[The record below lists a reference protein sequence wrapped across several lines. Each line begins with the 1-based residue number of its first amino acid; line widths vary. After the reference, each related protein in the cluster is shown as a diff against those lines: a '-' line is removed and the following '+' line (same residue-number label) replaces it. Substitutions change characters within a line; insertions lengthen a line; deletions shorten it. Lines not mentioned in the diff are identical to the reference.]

1 VRRAAKR
8 DANEA
13 AIVDALERVGC
24 SVARLNDPGVPDLLV
39 ARHGSM
45 WLLEVKMPAGSK
57 GGTAGRELTPEQ
69 RRWWA
74 SWRGPQPHVVR
85 SIEEAL
91 TVVGVNVNNAAVR
104 GGAVL

>member
-1 VRRAAKR
+1 MRRAAKR

-13 AIVDALERVGC
+13 AIVTALERVGC

-39 ARHGSM
+39 ARHGAM

-57 GGTAGRELTPEQ
+57 GGTSGRELTDEQ

-74 SWRGPQPHVVR
+74 AWRGPVPVIVR
-85 SIEEAL
+85 SVEEAL
-91 TVVGVNVNNAAVR
+91 AVVGVNVSAPVRR
-104 GGAVL
+104 GGACL

>member
-1 VRRAAKR
+1 MRRAAKR

-13 AIVDALERVGC
+13 AIVAALERCGC
-24 SVARLNDPGVPDLLV
+24 SVARLNEPGVPDLLV
-39 ARHGSM
+39 ARHGAM
-45 WLLEVKMPAGSK
+45 WLIEVKMPAGAK
-57 GGTAGRELTPEQ
+57 GGTSGRELTPEQ

-74 SWRGPQPHVVR
+74 AWRGPQPHVAR

-91 TVVGVNVNNAAVR
+91 AIVGVNVSNAAVR